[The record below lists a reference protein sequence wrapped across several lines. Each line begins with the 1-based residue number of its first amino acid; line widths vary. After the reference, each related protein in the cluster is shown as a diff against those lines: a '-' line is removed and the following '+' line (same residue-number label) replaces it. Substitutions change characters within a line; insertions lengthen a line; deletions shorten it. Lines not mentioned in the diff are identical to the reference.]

1 MITICTVTQKLKR
14 YALVFSFKCPPKTTD
29 GQRNIRNS
37 QPRTLYHIPLS
48 NTDFP
53 WLLPPSIHVLSF
65 HPIPFFE
72 KTDRLLKPTSTVI
85 PVRLLIHLQLFT
97 AACVSPSAVLN
108 SYIISL
114 FSSFLP
120 SGSGIPVR
128 TVWEHA
134 PASGA
139 FPGRIHAYP
148 GGVLPSADAY
158 KPLSSP

>member
-37 QPRTLYHIPLS
+37 QPKNTLPYSAIQYRFS
-48 NTDFP
+48 MA
-53 WLLPPSIHVLSF
+53 PPSIHVLSF

-85 PVRLLIHLQLFT
+85 PVRLLILLQLFT
-97 AACVSPSAVLN
+97 AAYVSPSAVLN

>member
-1 MITICTVTQKLKR
+1 MPLFFLLNARQK
-14 YALVFSFKCPPKTTD
+14 PPTARGTS
-29 GQRNIRNS
+29 GTAS
-37 QPRTLYHIPLS
+37 QRTLYHIPLS